1 MSAPI
6 TLSPQLPLDAVLDV
20 LPHGV
25 ALTDRTGQVVATN
38 RLWDVAAGDHDPHVA
53 SVGADLIG
61 TLRHRT
67 QPPSP
72 VTEHIADG
80 LGRLLDGRGHSFQV
94 QYRLAASD
102 ELGEDRW
109 FLLSAERMAD
119 GGIVVTRT
127 ETTVHHGVN
136 EVLAELAFHDA
147 LTGLPNRGLLLD
159 RVRMALIRAQR
170 LDLRP
175 LVAFADLDGFK
186 EVNDQHG
193 HEAGDAIL
201 VQVSRRL
208 VGAIRE
214 GDTCGRW
221 GGDEFVLV
229 VELGEAVASRRVIE
243 RIVRSMEAPFVL
255 PNGIEVP
262 IGLSIGAVVAD
273 GTERVDSLIAAAD
286 HAMYEAKR
294 DRRGPVVIVPAEPD
308 DVEDLAIDRDP
319 PRPT

>member
-6 TLSPQLPLDAVLDV
+6 TLSPQPSLDAVLDV

-25 ALTDRTGQVVATN
+25 AITDRSGLVVATN
-38 RLWDVAAGDHDPHVA
+38 RLWDMAAGDRDPLI
-53 SVGADLIG
+53 SPVGADLVG
-61 TLRHRT
+61 ALRHRGR
-67 QPPSP
+67 PPSP
-72 VTEHIADG
+72 VSEHIADG

-94 QYRLAASD
+94 QYRVAAGD
-102 ELGEDRW
+102 DLGEDRW
-109 FLLSAERMAD
+109 FLVSAERMDD

-175 LVAFADLDGFK
+175 LVAFTDLDGFK
-186 EVNDQHG
+186 EVNDRHG
-193 HEAGDAIL
+193 HEAGDALL
-201 VQVSRRL
+201 VQVARRL
-208 VGAIRE
+208 MRAIRE

-229 VELGEAVASRRVIE
+229 VELGEAAASQRVVDRIE
-243 RIVRSMEAPFVL
+243 RSMAAPFVL
-255 PNGIEVP
+255 PNGAEVP
-262 IGLSIGAVVAD
+262 VGLSIGAVVAD

-286 HAMYEAKR
+286 HAMYQAKR
-294 DRRGPVVIVPAEPD
+294 DGRGPVVIVPAEPGD
-308 DVEDLAIDRDP
+308 ADVALG
-319 PRPT
+319 